1 MKRMKDL
8 ERQYEW
14 LRSRTL
20 GSGQDEHGN
29 DTTAIAANLE
39 LTPQERIDEALR
51 ARAFA
56 LEVKRA
62 GEAAGLRKPDKSP
75 D

>member
-1 MKRMKDL
+1 MTDL

-14 LRSRTL
+14 LRSRTIE
-20 GSGQDEHGN
+20 SGQDEHGN
-29 DTTAIAANLE
+29 DISAVAANLGM
-39 LTPQERIDEALR
+39 TPQERIDEALR

-62 GEAAGLRKPDKSP
+62 GEAAGLRKPNTSAR
-75 D
+75 